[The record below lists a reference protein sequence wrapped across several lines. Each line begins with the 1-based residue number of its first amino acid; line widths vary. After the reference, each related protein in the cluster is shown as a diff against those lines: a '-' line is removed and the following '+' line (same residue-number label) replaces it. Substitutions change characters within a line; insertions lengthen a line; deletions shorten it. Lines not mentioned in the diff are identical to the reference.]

1 LDFYKDSLGDRIF
14 NIVNYLFNFFILVIV
29 LYPLI
34 YILSASF
41 SDPNAV
47 LTGQVWLWPVSL
59 SLEGYQA
66 VFRYDLVWTGMVN
79 SVIITIVG
87 TMINVCMTV
96 AAAYALSR
104 SDLFGKNFLMFLFVF
119 TLMFSGGLVPLY
131 MLVRELDLLNSRW
144 ALLLPNA
151 IIIWNLI
158 IARTF
163 FQVTIPKELLE
174 ASQMDGCSDIKFLM
188 RVVLPL
194 SLPIIAVL
202 SLFYAVFHWNQY
214 FHAFI
219 FLRDKDLYTL
229 QLVLREILVID
240 EVDQN
245 MITNAEEQVR
255 REGLRHQL
263 KYSLIVI
270 STFPILL
277 VYPFVQ
283 KHFVKGVMIGSLKG

>member
-1 LDFYKDSLGDRIF
+1 MDFYKDTVGDRVFNVLNYTF
-14 NIVNYLFNFFILVIV
+14 NITILIIV
-29 LYPLI
+29 LYPLV
-34 YILSASF
+34 YIFSASF
-41 SDPNAV
+41 SEPNAV
-47 LTGQVWLWPVSL
+47 LTGQVWLWPVDL

-66 VFRYDLVWTGMVN
+66 VFKYDLVWTGMFN
-79 SVIITIVG
+79 SVFVTIFG
-87 TMINVCMTV
+87 TMINVFLTLS
-96 AAAYALSR
+96 AAYALSR
-104 SDLFGKNFLMFLFVF
+104 ADLFGKNVIMFLFVF
-119 TLMFSGGLVPLY
+119 TILFSGGLVPLY
-131 MLVRELDLLNSRW
+131 MLVRGLGLLNSMW

-163 FQVTIPKELLE
+163 FQVTIPNELLE
-174 ASQMDGCSDIKFLM
+174 AAQMDGCSDLKFLWK
-188 RVVLPL
+188 VVIPL
-194 SLPIIAVL
+194 SFPIIAVL

-219 FLRDKDLYTL
+219 FIRDKELYTL

-245 MITNAEEQVR
+245 MITDAEEQAR

-270 STFPILL
+270 STFPILV

>member
-1 LDFYKDSLGDRIF
+1 MDFYRDTFGDRVF
-14 NIVNYLFNFFILVIV
+14 NVVNYTFNFIILITV

-47 LTGQVWLWPVSL
+47 LTGQVWLWPVTL
-59 SLEGYQA
+59 SIEGYQA
-66 VFRYDLVWTGMVN
+66 VFKYDLVWTGMFN
-79 SVIITIVG
+79 SLFITVFG
-87 TMINVCMTV
+87 TMINVFMTLT
-96 AAAYALSR
+96 AAYALSR

-119 TLMFSGGLVPLY
+119 TILFSGGLVPLY
-131 MLVRELDLLNSRW
+131 LLVRDLGIINSRW

-174 ASQMDGCSDIKFLM
+174 AAQMDGCTDIKFLM
-188 RVVLPL
+188 RVVIPL
-194 SLPIIAVL
+194 SAPIIAVL

-245 MITNAEEQVR
+245 MITDAEEQVR

-263 KYSLIVI
+263 KYALIVI
-270 STFPILL
+270 STFPILI

>member
-1 LDFYKDSLGDRIF
+1 LDFYKDSIGDRIF
-14 NIVNYLFNFFILVIV
+14 NIVNYTFNFFILVIV